1 MIVTD
6 YEVCGASRTRSELQ
20 KTMGQLTK
28 NDRERVVTLSAVTP
42 VCLAE
47 IYT

>member
-20 KTMGQLTK
+20 KIMGQLTK
-28 NDRERVVTLSAVTP
+28 HDRGKVVTLSAVTP
-42 VCLAE
+42 VRLAE

>member
-6 YEVCGASRTRSELQ
+6 YEVCGVSRTRSELQ
-20 KTMGQLTK
+20 KTMGQITK
-28 NDRERVVTLSAVTP
+28 HDRERVVTLNAVTP
-42 VCLAE
+42 VRLAE

>member
-20 KTMGQLTK
+20 KKMEQLTK
-28 NDRERVVTLSAVTP
+28 NDRERVVTLSADTP
-42 VCLAE
+42 VRLAE
-47 IYT
+47 MYA

>member
-6 YEVCGASRTRSELQ
+6 YEVCGASGTRSELQ

-28 NDRERVVTLSAVTP
+28 HDRERMVTLRAVTP
-42 VCLAE
+42 VRLTE